1 LSLALFRDEI
11 AQPANFDG
19 VADHLIADHKGWR
32 AAYAEFLGQLAI
44 VLEYAF
50 GGAEFMS
57 ARSHPAS
64 GPMRSARAVT
74 AFRRCC
80 SSER

>member
-1 LSLALFRDEI
+1 MSLALFRDEI

-57 ARSHPAS
+57 AR
-64 GPMRSARAVT
+64 AVT